1 MSSETSMIFRK
12 LYKISD
18 DVKDQLKNL
27 IDQVFTD
34 PESIISYRRMMKSID
49 ERLQVL
55 KRQRCKAY
63 YEANKIP
70 IPSNNDI
77 DRQVDDIRRGR
88 NASGPCLSNP
98 PSEEELNLEVQRIL
112 YSPYNE
118 SQRKLMIE
126 YNGYNSKALDSVSA
140 YNYGILPPSYQ
151 DRYNT
156 TELVTIGTFQD
167 GISGVKPI
175 KGYKKKS
182 SRFPV
187 IKNVTTTTMNNF
199 LKNIPAVG
207 GGTRKQSRKT
217 RTPKRNPKRKSKQ
230 TRRR

>member
-1 MSSETSMIFRK
+1 MSSETSMIYKK
-12 LYKISD
+12 LDSIPA
-18 DVKDQLKNL
+18 DVKQQLKEL

-55 KRQRCKAY
+55 KRERCKAY
-63 YEANKIP
+63 YKATGQL
-70 IPSNNDI
+70 IPSNNNI
-77 DRQVDDIRRGR
+77 DTQVDAILHGA
-88 NASGPCLSNP
+88 NASGLCLSNP
-98 PSEEELNLEVQRIL
+98 PSDKELDLEVQRIL

-118 SQRKLMIE
+118 SQRKLMRE
-126 YNGYNSKALDSVSA
+126 YNEYNSIALDSVSA
-140 YNYGILPPSYQ
+140 YKYERLPTHYQ
-151 DRYNT
+151 DMYNT
-156 TELVTIGTFQD
+156 ANLVTVGTFQD
-167 GISGVKPI
+167 GISGFKPI
-175 KGYKKKS
+175 MGYKKKS

-199 LKNIPAVG
+199 LKNTPVVG

-230 TRRR
+230 TRRK